1 MSIGRPSVPS
11 CPLWF
16 ASKCWEQESRR
27 LLVETDHVS
36 TRIAEARGDLG
47 RVGADGLHDRAA
59 VGDDGLHGYR
69 YAVDHDVKHQ
79 AGCCAG
85 RASENPGAAHLAYGI
100 VKGDAAVVAF
110 ADVPS
115 EYALVELRRASNV
128 SGGHLAL
135 RDPSVRKKPR
145 DMGAPSTRRLLQPI
159 SEE

>member
-36 TRIAEARGDLG
+36 TRIAETRGDLG
-47 RVGADGLHDRAA
+47 RVRADGLHDRAA

-85 RASENPGAAHLAYGI
+85 RASENPRAAHLAYGI

-110 ADVPS
+110 TDVPS

-128 SGGHLAL
+128 TGEVHPLAEPA
-135 RDPSVRKKPR
+135 RSKRIGQ
-145 DMGAPSTRRLLQPI
+145 MW
-159 SEE
+159 

>member
-27 LLVETDHVS
+27 LLVETHHVS
-36 TRIAEARGDLG
+36 TRIAETRGDLG
-47 RVGADGLHDRAA
+47 RVRADGLHDRAA

-69 YAVDHDVKHQ
+69 YAVDHDVRHQ

-128 SGGHLAL
+128 SGGHLDVAEL
-135 RDPSVRKKPR
+135 SLSQKRSHIWDPSQ
-145 DMGAPSTRRLLQPI
+145 RLC
-159 SEE
+159 